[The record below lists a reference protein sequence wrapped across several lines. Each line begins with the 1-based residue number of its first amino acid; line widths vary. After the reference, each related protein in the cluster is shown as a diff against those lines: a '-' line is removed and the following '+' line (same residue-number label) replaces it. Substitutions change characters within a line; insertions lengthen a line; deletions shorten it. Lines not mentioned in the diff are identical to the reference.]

1 MTDASLPMLS
11 LSPEI
16 PDPTPEEAQKSIQ
29 QTVQDLPYEAPN
41 MANSQLTDA
50 ERKAIED
57 FIGKIDVTNPDHIL
71 LFGAE
76 AQKKVANFS
85 DTALEAV
92 QTQDPGE
99 VGDMLIKLV
108 TELKGFD
115 ADAEQPKGLR
125 RLFAKPGE
133 EIDKMKARYAKVS
146 TNVESIA
153 NSLEGYQAQAAEQQV
168 CAHAQPDLPDGTS
181 AREWNLSSGAY
192 VLRRQ
197 SDGISADDLR
207 GEPVLSRCHAL
218 PLLHREK

>member
-92 QTQDPGE
+92 QTQDTGE

-108 TELKGFD
+108 TELVS
-115 ADAEQPKGLR
+115 
-125 RLFAKPGE
+125 RLSKAGMPEDLMIDILVEIGVPRTLAKT
-133 EIDKMKARYAKVS
+133 I
-146 TNVESIA
+146 I
-153 NSLEGYQAQAAEQQV
+153 
-168 CAHAQPDLPDGTS
+168 
-181 AREWNLSSGAY
+181 
-192 VLRRQ
+192 
-197 SDGISADDLR
+197 
-207 GEPVLSRCHAL
+207 
-218 PLLHREK
+218 

>member
-92 QTQDPGE
+92 QTQDTGE

-146 TNVESIA
+146 TNVRQCGKHRFLPGRLS
-153 NSLEGYQAQAAEQQV
+153 GPAAEG
-168 CAHAQPDLPDGTS
+168 C
-181 AREWNLSSGAY
+181 
-192 VLRRQ
+192 
-197 SDGISADDLR
+197 
-207 GEPVLSRCHAL
+207 CHVR
-218 PLLHREK
+218 PSV

>member
-50 ERKAIED
+50 ERQAIED

-76 AQKKVANFS
+76 AQKKVASFS

-92 QTQDPGE
+92 QT
-99 VGDMLIKLV
+99 
-108 TELKGFD
+108 
-115 ADAEQPKGLR
+115 
-125 RLFAKPGE
+125 
-133 EIDKMKARYAKVS
+133 
-146 TNVESIA
+146 
-153 NSLEGYQAQAAEQQV
+153 
-168 CAHAQPDLPDGTS
+168 
-181 AREWNLSSGAY
+181 
-192 VLRRQ
+192 
-197 SDGISADDLR
+197 
-207 GEPVLSRCHAL
+207 
-218 PLLHREK
+218 